1 MRVWSFPDNFNE
13 HHFNG
18 LKSQKNFTIE
28 LRIKAMVRGHI
39 PIRSFVLIQ
48 IIELIQIEFSEY
60 NLVWLVVTALS
71 YTRMQKTEFFFLA
84 TKNVFRKFNS

>member
-1 MRVWSFPDNFNE
+1 MRVWSFPDNFNK

-18 LKSQKNFTIE
+18 LKSQKNFIIE

-48 IIELIQIEFSEY
+48 NYWINPNWMFRVKFGLTCGNSAVLHTYAE
-60 NLVWLVVTALS
+60 N
-71 YTRMQKTEFFFLA
+71 
-84 TKNVFRKFNS
+84 KNVFRKFNT